1 MSGYSE
7 IIIIEYENWR
17 VIEEYDSGD
26 QSSKKRETLDL
37 ISPPTVQSGWLYLEK
52 SASIACT
59 F

>member
-37 ISPPTVQSGWLYLEK
+37 ISPPTVQ
-52 SASIACT
+52 
-59 F
+59 